1 MRKLLIAV
9 ALLALAATL
18 PAASALEAR
27 VSVQARAPDA
37 ALPQVPAIPAA
48 PHASLTPLP
57 HVAVPA
63 PALPVGAKA
72 SAGGADLTIT
82 PASAP
87 QAAPDPA
94 PDAAAKL
101 VPLAR
106 KAAPPAIAAAGLFAL
121 LQSLGAFRFAG
132 AGAFALY
139 SRLTRSNLLDN
150 GHRDRVYKLIQES
163 PGLNVSEIGQRAGLG
178 WGTTVYHLDRLER
191 EGFVAAE
198 RAGLSKRFFAVGLV
212 DRETRRTT
220 AQLKDGPRRD
230 VAAVLLATPGITQ
243 SELAATLGMS
253 ASAASKQVTKLES
266 AGLVRRE
273 RDWKTVRLFPGPA
286 LSAAPLPA

>member
-1 MRKLLIAV
+1 AAAMAQMARDAAPV
-9 ALLALAATL
+9 A
-18 PAASALEAR
+18 AR
-27 VSVQARAPDA
+27 V
-37 ALPQVPAIPAA
+37 
-48 PHASLTPLP
+48 
-57 HVAVPA
+57 
-63 PALPVGAKA
+63 
-72 SAGGADLTIT
+72 
-82 PASAP
+82 
-87 QAAPDPA
+87 
-94 PDAAAKL
+94 
-101 VPLAR
+101 
-106 KAAPPAIAAAGLFAL
+106 APPAVAAAGLLAL
-121 LQSLGAFRFAG
+121 LQALGAWRLLATG
-132 AGAFALY
+132 GVALY
-139 SRLTRSNLLDN
+139 SRLTRSSLLDN
-150 GHRDRVYKLIQES
+150 AHRDAVYKLIQET
-163 PGLNVSEIGQRAGLG
+163 PGLNVSEIAQRTSLG